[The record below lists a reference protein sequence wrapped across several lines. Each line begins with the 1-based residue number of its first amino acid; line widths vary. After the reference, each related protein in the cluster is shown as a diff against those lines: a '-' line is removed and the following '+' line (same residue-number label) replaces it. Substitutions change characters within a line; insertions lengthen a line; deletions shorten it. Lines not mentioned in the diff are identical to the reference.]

1 MNTEKATA
9 PEGNKKR
16 NSLDAHISA
25 QLQRRQIYSDL
36 SRARLRAHFNDPS
49 IKQARGMKNG
59 GKKKRNSNDKSKGP
73 AVRRSR
79 ISLKCAR
86 SLAQFQTTMQ
96 TQFCTFRVH
105 NFRQELRFLFPSRA
119 F

>member
-1 MNTEKATA
+1 MEHEKTTA
-9 PEGNKKR
+9 REGNKKR

-25 QLQRRQIYSDL
+25 QSQRRQIYSDL

-49 IKQARGMKNG
+49 IKQARGVKNG

-79 ISLKCAR
+79 ISLKCAQ
-86 SLAQFQTTMQ
+86 SLAQLQTTMQ
-96 TQFCTFRVH
+96 MQFCILRVH
-105 NFRQELRFLFPSRA
+105 SFRQELRFLFPSRA
-119 F
+119 V